1 MHSPKGKKF
10 LIFLLLQQPPTQDIS
25 SPWKVLSFPIRPL
38 PAEIATPLTS
48 LARGSFCL
56 FLNYRDDK
64 NHHRVVLLSVWLF
77 SLAHSLEDLSMLLC
91 VVRFCPFSLPCSILL
106 YGHTT
111 VDLPVRLLWINLLWW
126 LVFMPFE
133 TWRTSYVL
141 VHMDIKY
148 SFLWET

>member
-1 MHSPKGKKF
+1 MHCKVHSPKGKKF

-64 NHHRVVLLSVWLF
+64 NHHGVVLLSVWLF
-77 SLAHSLEDLSMLLC
+77 SLAHSLEDLSMCGEILSFFFALQYSVVWTYHSWLTRSAIVNKSALMTCVHAFWDMKDKLC
-91 VVRFCPFSLPCSILL
+91 TCP
-106 YGHTT
+106 YGH
-111 VDLPVRLLWINLLWW
+111 
-126 LVFMPFE
+126 
-133 TWRTSYVL
+133 
-141 VHMDIKY
+141 
-148 SFLWET
+148 